1 MAKERERESVYVC
14 SQKKKMVAV
23 KNNVEFKAMIN
34 MTSYAHQCEFDQKRR
49 INPFFVIYGERKS
62 LLIYRP

>member
-1 MAKERERESVYVC
+1 MRATKR
-14 SQKKKMVAV
+14 KKMMAV

-49 INPFFVIYGERKS
+49 INPF
-62 LLIYRP
+62 L